1 MTKDFVGIA
10 TDYANKVISGEIPA
24 CKFVIQAC
32 QRQLDDLAKPPAGY
46 RFSKDHA
53 ERICRFIELAPH
65 IKGPAASRGD
75 LMRLEPWQV
84 FILSTAF
91 GWVDAEGNRR
101 FRRVYV
107 EVPRGN
113 GKALDIR
120 TEIPTPRGMVLMR
133 DIQVGDEVY
142 ATDGT
147 VARVS
152 AVTGWLIGRPCYEIE
167 FSTGEVI
174 VADADHQW
182 VTDARRDRDRLK
194 GKGGKHAGPRP
205 SVKTTREIADTLFC
219 RKERNHRVSVTEP
232 ISGPERKFTVSPY
245 ILGAWLGDGSSASG
259 EFTTADTEMLDAI
272 RAEGE
277 TITKARTGEYSYRF
291 SDGDRAFASRSR
303 SLAARLRALGILG
316 DKHIPEEYLTASK
329 PQRLALLQGLM
340 DTDGFISAGQGQC
353 EFTQKSERIARQVYR
368 LIASL
373 GMRPRLMERDV
384 TCNGAPAGK
393 AWRVLFHAYKDTP
406 VFRLSRKADR
416 LRDRPDAR
424 GLQDYRTIVRCDPVE
439 SRPVKCIEVDAADHC
454 YLATAGHIATHN
466 SSLSSPVGLY
476 MTVLDGEAGA
486 EVYSAATT
494 RDQARI
500 VFRDAQA
507 MARKMEPF
515 RKRFG
520 VDVTAQAIVQLK
532 SSSSFKALSADGHTL
547 DGLNIH
553 CAVVDEL
560 HAHKSRDVYDVLETG
575 LGKRPQSLLWMITT
589 AGSNKH
595 GICYE
600 VRDYALKVLSG
611 AMTDA
616 AAEAMFAIVYSVD
629 EGDDPYSE
637 ETLRKANPNWGVS
650 VDPNIVMQTAAK
662 ARQVATAR
670 ANYLTKHLNIWVDAN
685 SALFDTEWWRKCEDR
700 ALDEA
705 DFAADECVMGL
716 DLASKIDIA
725 ARVNVYRR
733 LIGGK
738 ANYYVFP
745 RFYLPR
751 VAIEED
757 RHPMYRGWEMQGDI
771 YATPGETTDFGIIED
786 EIKADG
792 PGLNLQAVATD
803 PWQAQQM
810 IQSLKKD
817 GMPAEEYRQT
827 VANMSEATKTLDA
840 LMREGRIHHPGNA
853 VLNWMIGNVVGHY
866 DAKENV
872 YPRKEMPQN
881 KIDGAIA
888 LIMALGWFIQREA
901 AEPAKEYKMLIF

>member
-1 MTKDFVGIA
+1 MSFTQVA
-10 TDYANKVISGEIPA
+10 LEYARGVVSGNIPA
-24 CKFVIQAC
+24 CKFVVQAC
-32 QRQLDDLAKPPAGY
+32 QRQLDDLDSPPVGY
-46 RFSKDHA
+46 RFSEAHA
-53 ERICRFIELAPH
+53 DKVCRFVELCPH
-65 IKGPAASRGD
+65 IKGEKASRRE
-75 LMRLEPWQV
+75 LLKLEPWQV
-84 FILSTAF
+84 FILTTAF
-91 GWVDAEGNRR
+91 GWVDQDGNRR

-113 GKALDIR
+113 GKSAL
-120 TEIPTPRGMVLMR
+120 
-133 DIQVGDEVY
+133 
-142 ATDGT
+142 
-147 VARVS
+147 S
-152 AVTGWLIGRPCYEIE
+152 APL
-167 FSTGEVI
+167 
-174 VADADHQW
+174 
-182 VTDARRDRDRLK
+182 
-194 GKGGKHAGPRP
+194 
-205 SVKTTREIADTLFC
+205 
-219 RKERNHRVSVTEP
+219 
-232 ISGPERKFTVSPY
+232 
-245 ILGAWLGDGSSASG
+245 
-259 EFTTADTEMLDAI
+259 
-272 RAEGE
+272 
-277 TITKARTGEYSYRF
+277 
-291 SDGDRAFASRSR
+291 
-303 SLAARLRALGILG
+303 
-316 DKHIPEEYLTASK
+316 
-329 PQRLALLQGLM
+329 
-340 DTDGFISAGQGQC
+340 
-353 EFTQKSERIARQVYR
+353 
-368 LIASL
+368 
-373 GMRPRLMERDV
+373 
-384 TCNGAPAGK
+384 
-393 AWRVLFHAYKDTP
+393 
-406 VFRLSRKADR
+406 
-416 LRDRPDAR
+416 
-424 GLQDYRTIVRCDPVE
+424 
-439 SRPVKCIEVDAADHC
+439 
-454 YLATAGHIATHN
+454 
-466 SSLSSPVGLY
+466 GLY
-476 MTVLDGEAGA
+476 MLAFDGEAGS

-500 VFRDAQA
+500 VFHSAQA
-507 MARKMEPF
+507 MARRMEPLC
-515 RKRFG
+515 RKFG
-520 VDVTAQAIVQLK
+520 IRIPAQAITQEK
-532 SSSSFKALSADGHTL
+532 TNSTFQALSAEGHTL

-553 CAVVDEL
+553 MAIVDEL
-560 HAHKSRDVYDVLETG
+560 HAHKSPVVYEVLETG
-575 LGKRPQSLLWMITT
+575 LGKRPQSMIWAITT
-589 AGSNKH
+589 AGFNKH

-600 VRDYALKVLSG
+600 TREFTLKVLAGSIEG
-611 AMTDA
+611 VA
-616 AAEAMFAIVYSVD
+616 AVSTFGIVYTID
-629 EGDDPYSE
+629 DGDDPYTE
-637 ETLRKANPNWGVS
+637 EALRKANPNWGVS

-888 LIMALGWFIQREA
+888 VIMALGWFIQREA
-901 AEPAKEYKMLIF
+901 AEPPKEYKMLIF

>member
-1 MTKDFVGIA
+1 MSYSDLA
-10 TDYANKVISGEIPA
+10 HEYARSVVSGAIPA
-24 CKFVIQAC
+24 CKFVVQAC
-32 QRQLDDLAKPPAGY
+32 QRQIDDLAKPPAGY
-46 RFSKDHA
+46 RFSEEHA
-53 ERICRFIELAPH
+53 ARVCRFIELAPH

-91 GWVDAEGNRR
+91 GWVDKDGNRR

-113 GKALDIR
+113 GK
-120 TEIPTPRGMVLMR
+120 
-133 DIQVGDEVY
+133 
-142 ATDGT
+142 
-147 VARVS
+147 
-152 AVTGWLIGRPCYEIE
+152 
-167 FSTGEVI
+167 
-174 VADADHQW
+174 
-182 VTDARRDRDRLK
+182 
-194 GKGGKHAGPRP
+194 
-205 SVKTTREIADTLFC
+205 
-219 RKERNHRVSVTEP
+219 
-232 ISGPERKFTVSPY
+232 
-245 ILGAWLGDGSSASG
+245 
-259 EFTTADTEMLDAI
+259 
-272 RAEGE
+272 
-277 TITKARTGEYSYRF
+277 
-291 SDGDRAFASRSR
+291 
-303 SLAARLRALGILG
+303 
-316 DKHIPEEYLTASK
+316 
-329 PQRLALLQGLM
+329 
-340 DTDGFISAGQGQC
+340 
-353 EFTQKSERIARQVYR
+353 
-368 LIASL
+368 
-373 GMRPRLMERDV
+373 
-384 TCNGAPAGK
+384 
-393 AWRVLFHAYKDTP
+393 
-406 VFRLSRKADR
+406 
-416 LRDRPDAR
+416 
-424 GLQDYRTIVRCDPVE
+424 
-439 SRPVKCIEVDAADHC
+439 
-454 YLATAGHIATHN
+454 

-520 VDVTAQAIVQLK
+520 VDVTAQAIVQMK

-611 AMTDA
+611 AMTGA

-629 EGDDPYSE
+629 DGDDPYSE

-725 ARVNVYRR
+725 ARVNLYRR
-733 LIGGK
+733 LIAGK
-738 ANYYVFP
+738 AHYYVFP

-853 VLNWMIGNVVGHY
+853 VMNWMIGNVVGHY

-901 AEPAKEYKMLIF
+901 AEPAKEYQMLIF

>member
-24 CKFVIQAC
+24 CKYVIQAC
-32 QRQLDDLAKPPAGY
+32 QRQLDDLDNPPAGHH
-46 RFSKDHA
+46 FSKDHA

-65 IKGPAASRGD
+65 IKGPSASRGE

-113 GKALDIR
+113 GK
-120 TEIPTPRGMVLMR
+120 
-133 DIQVGDEVY
+133 
-142 ATDGT
+142 
-147 VARVS
+147 
-152 AVTGWLIGRPCYEIE
+152 
-167 FSTGEVI
+167 
-174 VADADHQW
+174 
-182 VTDARRDRDRLK
+182 
-194 GKGGKHAGPRP
+194 
-205 SVKTTREIADTLFC
+205 
-219 RKERNHRVSVTEP
+219 
-232 ISGPERKFTVSPY
+232 
-245 ILGAWLGDGSSASG
+245 
-259 EFTTADTEMLDAI
+259 
-272 RAEGE
+272 
-277 TITKARTGEYSYRF
+277 
-291 SDGDRAFASRSR
+291 
-303 SLAARLRALGILG
+303 
-316 DKHIPEEYLTASK
+316 
-329 PQRLALLQGLM
+329 
-340 DTDGFISAGQGQC
+340 
-353 EFTQKSERIARQVYR
+353 
-368 LIASL
+368 
-373 GMRPRLMERDV
+373 
-384 TCNGAPAGK
+384 
-393 AWRVLFHAYKDTP
+393 
-406 VFRLSRKADR
+406 
-416 LRDRPDAR
+416 
-424 GLQDYRTIVRCDPVE
+424 
-439 SRPVKCIEVDAADHC
+439 
-454 YLATAGHIATHN
+454 

-611 AMTDA
+611 AMTGA

-629 EGDDPYSE
+629 DGDDPYSE

-733 LIGGK
+733 LSGGK
-738 ANYYVFP
+738 AHYYVFP

-853 VLNWMIGNVVGHY
+853 VMNWMIGNVVGHY

>member
-1 MTKDFVGIA
+1 MSYSDLA
-10 TDYANKVISGEIPA
+10 HEYARAVVSGEIPA
-24 CKFVIQAC
+24 CKFVVQAC
-32 QRQLDDLAKPPAGY
+32 QRQLDDLANPLAGY
-46 RFSKDHA
+46 HFSKDHA

-75 LMRLEPWQV
+75 LIRLEPWQV
-84 FILSTAF
+84 FILTTAF
-91 GWVDAEGNRR
+91 GWVDVDGNRR

-113 GKALDIR
+113 GK
-120 TEIPTPRGMVLMR
+120 
-133 DIQVGDEVY
+133 
-142 ATDGT
+142 
-147 VARVS
+147 
-152 AVTGWLIGRPCYEIE
+152 
-167 FSTGEVI
+167 
-174 VADADHQW
+174 
-182 VTDARRDRDRLK
+182 
-194 GKGGKHAGPRP
+194 
-205 SVKTTREIADTLFC
+205 
-219 RKERNHRVSVTEP
+219 
-232 ISGPERKFTVSPY
+232 
-245 ILGAWLGDGSSASG
+245 
-259 EFTTADTEMLDAI
+259 
-272 RAEGE
+272 
-277 TITKARTGEYSYRF
+277 
-291 SDGDRAFASRSR
+291 
-303 SLAARLRALGILG
+303 
-316 DKHIPEEYLTASK
+316 
-329 PQRLALLQGLM
+329 
-340 DTDGFISAGQGQC
+340 
-353 EFTQKSERIARQVYR
+353 
-368 LIASL
+368 
-373 GMRPRLMERDV
+373 
-384 TCNGAPAGK
+384 
-393 AWRVLFHAYKDTP
+393 
-406 VFRLSRKADR
+406 
-416 LRDRPDAR
+416 
-424 GLQDYRTIVRCDPVE
+424 
-439 SRPVKCIEVDAADHC
+439 
-454 YLATAGHIATHN
+454 

-520 VDVTAQAIVQLK
+520 VDVTAHAIVQMK
-532 SSSSFKALSADGHTL
+532 SSSIFKALSADGDTL

-560 HAHKSRDVYDVLETG
+560 HAHKTRDVYDVLETG
-575 LGKRPQSLLWMITT
+575 LGKRPQSMLWMITT

-611 AMTDA
+611 AMTGA
-616 AAEAMFAIVYSVD
+616 AAEAMFAIVYSID

-650 VDPNIVMQTAAK
+650 VDPNIVLQTAAK

-670 ANYLTKHLNIWVDAN
+670 ANYLTRHLNIWVDAN

-705 DFAADECVMGL
+705 EFAADECVMGL

-733 LIGGK
+733 LISGK
-738 ANYYVFP
+738 AHFYVFP
-745 RFYLPR
+745 RFYLPTA
-751 VAIEED
+751 AIEED
-757 RHPMYRGWEMQGDI
+757 KHPMYRGWEMQGDI

>member
-1 MTKDFVGIA
+1 MRYSDLA
-10 TDYANKVISGEIPA
+10 HDYARAVVSGKIPA
-24 CKFVIQAC
+24 CKYVIQAC
-32 QRQLDDLAKPPAGY
+32 QRQLDDLDNPPVGY
-46 RFSKDHA
+46 HFSKDHA
-53 ERICRFIELAPH
+53 DRVCRFVELCPH
-65 IKGPAASRGD
+65 IKGEKAKLGE
-75 LMRLEPWQV
+75 LIKLEPWQV

-91 GWVDAEGNRR
+91 GWVDAQGNRR
-101 FRRVYV
+101 FRRVYI

-113 GKALDIR
+113 GKALDID
-120 TEIPTPRGMVLMR
+120 TLIPTPGGMRSMGDIATGDMVIGTNGQPTKVLA
-133 DIQVGDEVY
+133 
-142 ATDGT
+142 ATPVMYD
-147 VARVS
+147 
-152 AVTGWLIGRPCYEIE
+152 RPCYEVE

-174 VADADHQW
+174 VADADHEW

-194 GKGGKHAGPRP
+194 GRGGKNAGPKP
-205 SVKTTREIADTLFC
+205 SRKTTREIAATLMC
-219 RKERNHRVSVTEP
+219 RKERNHRIAVCEP
-232 ISGPERKFTVSPY
+232 LDGKERQFTIQPY
-245 ILGAWLGDGSSASG
+245 SLGAWLGDGTSRSG
-259 EFTTADTEMLDAI
+259 GFTTADVEILELI
-272 RAEGE
+272 RADGE
-277 TITKARTGEYSYRF
+277 VITENKGSGPYGYRF
-291 SDGDRAFASRSR
+291 SSGDRSY
-303 SLAARLRALGILG
+303 AARAGSFSSRLRGMGLIEN
-316 DKHIPEEYLTASK
+316 KHIPEAYLTASK
-329 PQRLALLQGLM
+329 SQRLALLQGLM
-340 DTDGFISAGQGQC
+340 DTDGFISDGQGQC
-353 EFTQKSERIARQVYR
+353 EFTQKSERLSRQVYR
-368 LIASL
+368 LVASL

-384 TCNGAPAGK
+384 TCNGVPAGK

-424 GLQDYRTIVRCDPVE
+424 GLQGYRTIVRCDPVE

-507 MARKMEPF
+507 MARKMDAF

-520 VDVTAQAIVQLK
+520 VDVTAQAIVQMK

-553 CAVVDEL
+553 LAVVDEL
-560 HAHKSRDVYDVLETG
+560 HAHKTPDVWDVLESG
-575 LGKRPQSLLWMITT
+575 AGKRPQSMIWAITT
-589 AGSNKH
+589 AGFNKH
-595 GICYE
+595 GVCFKT
-600 VRDYALKVLSG
+600 RDFALKVLAG
-611 AMTDA
+611 INEGEAADA
-616 AAEAMFAIVYSVD
+616 QLAIVYTVD

-637 ETLRKANPNWGVS
+637 ETLRKANPNWAVS
-650 VDPNIVMQTAAK
+650 VDPGFVRQNAAK
-662 ARQVATAR
+662 ARQVAQDR
-670 ANYLTKHLNIWVDAN
+670 VNYFTKHLNIWVDAN
-685 SALFDTEWWRKCEDR
+685 SALYDTEWWRKCEDR

-733 LIGGK
+733 LIAGK
-738 ANYYVFP
+738 AHFYVFP
-745 RFYLPR
+745 RFYLPM

-757 RHPMYRGWEMQGDI
+757 KHPMYRGWEMQGDI

-853 VLNWMIGNVVGHY
+853 VMNWMIGNVVGHY

-901 AEPAKEYKMLIF
+901 AEPPKEYKMLIF